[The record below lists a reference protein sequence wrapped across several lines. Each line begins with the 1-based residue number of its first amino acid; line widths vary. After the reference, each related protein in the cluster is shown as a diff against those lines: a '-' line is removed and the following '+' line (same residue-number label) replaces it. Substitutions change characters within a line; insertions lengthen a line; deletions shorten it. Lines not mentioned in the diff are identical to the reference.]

1 MHKHKEVERFAM
13 NKTKEKIM
21 TRNELKE
28 FLKVG
33 NNTVQRLCHD
43 RRFPAHKIGRRYFFL
58 ESEVVDYIK
67 SHKNL

>member
-13 NKTKEKIM
+13 NKTNEKIM